1 MLFVYIRMIYIYIA
15 AKKILSLLQYSDQC
29 HHIISI
35 EKKAS
40 INVVTDT
47 N

>member
-1 MLFVYIRMIYIYIA
+1 MIYIYIA
-15 AKKILSLLQYSDQC
+15 AKKFLSLLQYSDQC
-29 HHIISI
+29 HHIIGI
-35 EKKAS
+35 ENEAP